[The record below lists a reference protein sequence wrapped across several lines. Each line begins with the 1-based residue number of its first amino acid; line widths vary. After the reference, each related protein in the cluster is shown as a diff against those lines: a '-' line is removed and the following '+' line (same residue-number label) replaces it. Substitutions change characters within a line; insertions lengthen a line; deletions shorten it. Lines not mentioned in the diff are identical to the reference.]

1 MDGHQVKKPK
11 KETKSKVENK
21 EMSEADIL
29 NSINVDS
36 SVLELDD
43 VRQDF
48 NLE

>member
-1 MDGHQVKKPK
+1 M
-11 KETKSKVENK
+11 K

-29 NSINVDS
+29 NSISVDT